1 MIGLIAGAKWR
12 PRGRMFA
19 RFAVVAIVVSVL
31 VPVGARPAHAD
42 ASIDGAGSTWVQIA
56 LNQWSADVA
65 RQGLSVNFQGV
76 GSTSGRVF
84 FYQDQ
89 VDFAASEIPF
99 TAAYSDATGTVATD
113 EVALVAH
120 RPYAYL
126 PDVAG
131 GTSFMYNLSINGGL
145 VTNLRLSPTNLAKIF
160 TKVITNWN
168 DPALAADNPQLHLP
182 NLPIRPVVRSDG
194 SGTTAQF
201 TAYMASQTP
210 DLWNAFCARSGF
222 HQNPCPSVSL
232 WPDINATQQQFS
244 DGVADYVA
252 APYNNGAITYVEYGY
267 AKQRGFPVASI
278 LNHAGYYTQPT
289 PNAVA
294 IALQGAKLNP
304 DLTQNLSGVY
314 AFPDARAYP
323 VSSYS
328 YMIVPT
334 STAPPFNADKGKTL
348 SKFILYIACA
358 GQQEAA
364 LLGYSPLPKNLV
376 QADFDVVRKI
386 PGHVEPPPIEQCDN
400 PTITGSFVTNNAP
413 PPPPSDRQGATP
425 PTTAAPAGNG
435 LAFGGLGGSGGTGGI
450 SGRVNARTTG
460 KSAAV
465 TKVAKGKSAAAAGGE
480 SATPIADQ
488 TLAVGGGPI
497 SAPAARDPLP
507 LLLYVVAGVVALLA
521 VFGPPA
527 LGLQLRKRRSR
538 PIPRPTE

>member
-1 MIGLIAGAKWR
+1 
-12 PRGRMFA
+12 
-19 RFAVVAIVVSVL
+19 
-31 VPVGARPAHAD
+31 
-42 ASIDGAGSTWVQIA
+42 
-56 LNQWSADVA
+56 
-65 RQGLSVNFQGV
+65 
-76 GSTSGRVF
+76 
-84 FYQDQ
+84 
-89 VDFAASEIPF
+89 
-99 TAAYSDATGTVATD
+99 
-113 EVALVAH
+113 
-120 RPYAYL
+120 
-126 PDVAG
+126 
-131 GTSFMYNLSINGGL
+131 
-145 VTNLRLSPTNLAKIF
+145 
-160 TKVITNWN
+160 
-168 DPALAADNPQLHLP
+168 
-182 NLPIRPVVRSDG
+182 
-194 SGTTAQF
+194 
-201 TAYMASQTP
+201 
-210 DLWNAFCARSGF
+210 
-222 HQNPCPSVSL
+222 
-232 WPDINATQQQFS
+232 
-244 DGVADYVA
+244 
-252 APYNNGAITYVEYGY
+252 
-267 AKQRGFPVASI
+267 
-278 LNHAGYYTQPT
+278 
-289 PNAVA
+289 
-294 IALQGAKLNP
+294 
-304 DLTQNLSGVY
+304 
-314 AFPDARAYP
+314 

-348 SKFILYIACA
+348 SKFILYVACA

-386 PGHVEPPPIEQCDN
+386 PGHVEPPPIDQCDN

-435 LAFGGLGGSGGTGGI
+435 PALGGSGGSSGTGGI
-450 SGRVNARTTG
+450 SGRVNVRTTG

-538 PIPRPTE
+538 PAPLPTE